1 MAKIRLEK
9 ISKHFGKVTAVE
21 NLDLVIKER
30 EFFGLLGPSG
40 SGKTTALRLI
50 AGLEELTLGEIYF
63 DDEPVSRLSP
73 SQRNIALVFQNYSLY
88 PHMSV
93 YNNIAFPLKM
103 RKVPKLKCSSRV
115 EEVARLLRIE
125 NLLNRKPRELS
136 GGQQQRV
143 ALARSLV
150 RNPRVF
156 LMDEPLS
163 NLDAKLRASMR
174 VELKTL
180 HKRLGIT
187 TIYVTHDQ
195 VEAMALCHR
204 VAVINEGK
212 LQQVAQPRELYQ
224 RPANTWVADFIGS
237 PPMNLI
243 ECSIANEGGNWYLRG
258 NGFSHQVEGRLS
270 GVLSDYPGRKIT
282 LGIRPES
289 IVISQEEAPGSIK
302 AQVGTVEPLG
312 DSLVVHLYM
321 GEGGTIPI
329 TVKSPPSLTVS
340 PDEAVSIH
348 FSEDGVLLYDKNGKL
363 LA

>member
-73 SQRNIALVFQNYSLY
+73 SRRNIALVFQNYSLY

-93 YNNIAFPLKM
+93 YDNIAFPLKM
-103 RKVPKLKCSSRV
+103 HKVPKPKRSSRV

-125 NLLNRKPRELS
+125 SLLKRKPKELS

-150 RNPRVF
+150 RKPRVF

-212 LQQVAQPRELYQ
+212 LQQVAQPTELYQ

-243 ECSIANEGGNWYLRG
+243 ECSIANEGSNWYLRG
-258 NGFSHQVEGRLS
+258 NGFSYQVEGRLS
-270 GVLSDYPGRKIT
+270 GVLSDYRGRKIT

-302 AQVGTVEPLG
+302 AQVGTIEPLG